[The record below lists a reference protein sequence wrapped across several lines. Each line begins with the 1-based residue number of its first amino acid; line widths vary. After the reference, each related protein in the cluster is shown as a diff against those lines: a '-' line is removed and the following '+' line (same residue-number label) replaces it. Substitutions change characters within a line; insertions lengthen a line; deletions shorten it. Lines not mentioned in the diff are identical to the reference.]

1 MNLENVTFCPI
12 CSSTAFD
19 DYIETSD
26 FTTTGE
32 YFKIVKCVGCQFL
45 ITSPRPT
52 SGTISKYYQSEKYI
66 SHTGGR
72 RTIVDRIYLAA
83 RGLTLNWKYKL
94 LSDYHNQGAIL
105 DYGCGTGEFL
115 HYLKQ
120 KNWTVHGVEPSEIAR
135 QKAIGLLDQE
145 IASSL
150 ADVPTNGFQVI
161 TLWHVLEHIHELN
174 ETIQLLTRLLHKNG
188 TIFIAVPN
196 YESADAKQYQKHWAA
211 YDVPRHLWH
220 FSKETMNQL
229 LQRNGLNVRKIK
241 PMRLDAFY
249 VSMLS
254 EGYKNPDQWKLAGLL
269 KAIVAGIASNFAGAK
284 KTNYSSLIYIVK
296 K

>member
-1 MNLENVTFCPI
+1 MGLESVTVCPI
-12 CSSTAFD
+12 CSSTVFD

-26 FTTTGE
+26 FTTTAE
-32 YFKIVKCVGCQFL
+32 SFRIVKCSGCQFL
-45 ITSPRPT
+45 ITNPRPT
-52 SGTISKYYQSEKYI
+52 NETISRYYLSEKYI

-72 RTIVDRIYLAA
+72 STLIDRIYLAA
-83 RGLTLNWKYKL
+83 RRLTLDLKYQL
-94 LSDYHNQGAIL
+94 LSDYHQEGSVL

-120 KNWTVHGVEPSEIAR
+120 KNWTVQGVEPSDTAR
-135 QKAIGLLDQE
+135 QKANGLLDQKV
-145 IASSL
+145 APSL
-150 ADVPTNGFQVI
+150 ADIPTQEFQVI

-174 ETIQLLTRLLHKNG
+174 ETIQTLKKLLHKDG

-196 YESADAKQYQKHWAA
+196 YESADAKRYEKHWAA

-220 FSKETMNQL
+220 FSKDTMTQL
-229 LQRNGLNVRKIK
+229 LHRNGLHVRKIE

-254 EGYKNPDQWKLAGLL
+254 EGYRNPGQPKLLGLL
-269 KAIVAGIASNFAGAK
+269 KAIVSGVTSNFAGSR
-284 KTNYSSLIYIVK
+284 KTNHSSLIYIVK

>member
-1 MNLENVTFCPI
+1 MGLESVTVCPI
-12 CSSTAFD
+12 CSSTSFD

-26 FTTTGE
+26 FTTTAE
-32 YFKIVKCVGCQFL
+32 SFKVVRCAGCKFL

-52 SGTISKYYQSEKYI
+52 SETISRYYQSEKYI

-72 RTIVDRIYLAA
+72 PTLTDRIYLAA
-83 RGLTLNWKYKL
+83 RRLTLNWKYQL
-94 LSDYHNQGAIL
+94 LTGFHQEGSVL

-120 KNWTVHGVEPSEIAR
+120 KNWTVRGVEPSDNAR
-135 QKAIGLLDQE
+135 QKASGLLDQKV
-145 IASSL
+145 AASL
-150 ADVPTNGFQVI
+150 ADIPTQEFRVI
-161 TLWHVLEHIHELN
+161 TLWHVLEHIHELT
-174 ETIQLLTRLLHKNG
+174 ETIQALKKLLHKDG

-196 YESADAKQYQKHWAA
+196 YESADAKRYGKHWAA

-220 FSKETMNQL
+220 FSKDTMTQL
-229 LQRNGLNVRKIK
+229 LNRNDLHVRKIE
-241 PMRLDAFY
+241 PMPLDAFY

-254 EGYKNPDQWKLAGLL
+254 EGYKNPGQPKLLGLL
-269 KAIVAGIASNFAGAK
+269 KAIISGVTSNFAAAS
-284 KTNYSSLIYIVK
+284 KTNHSSLIYIVK